1 MKQGSEVSVRGKGQN
16 SVFFYEC
23 LGAVISSLHELG
35 FVRFV
40 RYRVLAS

>member
-16 SVFFYEC
+16 SVSLYEC
-23 LGAVISSLHELG
+23 LCAVITSLHELG
-35 FVRFV
+35 FVIFV